1 MPPLILEA
9 AATGEKR
16 GMIGDCRMMISSCSA
31 ALSLPIPIPRGPP
44 PPANAQFALRGRRG
58 LAGRTARLLGGNEG
72 GAENEGRF
80 AAEAAEAAEAAAVP
94 TFLC

>member
-9 AATGEKR
+9 TATGEKR
-16 GMIGDCRMMISSCSA
+16 GMIGDCRMMISSSA
-31 ALSLPIPIPRGPP
+31 ALSLPIPIPRG

-72 GAENEGRF
+72 GAEHEGRL

-94 TFLC
+94 PFLC

>member
-9 AATGEKR
+9 TATGEKR

-44 PPANAQFALRGRRG
+44 ANAQFALRGRRG

-72 GAENEGRF
+72 GAEHEGRL